1 MALVCPYKRASE
13 MEAASHRIDWNAK
26 SWDAIEQEDY
36 SLVIDIYE
44 QEVNSN
50 SGEISN
56 LFYLGLAYLL
66 NGEEELA
73 QMTWLSANAESES
86 TESSDFQTLLNI
98 LDNEAY
104 RQAEKEKFETSWIIR
119 QHIKELNAVDVV
131 NQLELIALSIKLK
144 IFSIELL
151 RDWKTLEIL
160 KLNKMGIRLEPKK
173 LQLFINS
180 ILSHH
185 THETLEI
192 AAELSSFA
200 EDKKMYCNMLLQKA
214 HEEKTKSL
222 EFAAEIAKICL
233 KFFPENLV
241 LLRAIYLFYSTT
253 SNYKEAIN
261 SVERFY
267 DQAKDTEWEMLAIY
281 SLIREKTRGGEWADL
296 DPIILKYKDSMLQ
309 LQSKYQVEQ
318 DIDVSMA
325 MPIIPTMLQYYQ
337 DNITENRYLQ
347 NQLSEKF
354 QEDMIKIFIEGTYN
368 HSVEEKSLSQ
378 FSYLY
383 KKKPIADNSKPK
395 IGFLVSR
402 LKIHSVGWLGRWL
415 FKYYDESKFDFFLYI
430 TKQDSGDFFT
440 NAWFESKVKK
450 CTYFRAEE
458 YLKVVESI
466 YLDEVDILI
475 DLDSTTSC
483 ESCVVMALKP
493 APIQATWLGF
503 DASGIPA
510 IDYFIVDPY
519 LLPEDAQ
526 SYYREKLWRLP
537 RTYLAVDGFE
547 TEVPTLSRRDF
558 DIPDDGVVFLSAQ
571 TGQKRNPNTV
581 RLQLRI
587 LKATPDGY
595 LLIKGWGDNIII
607 QDLFLNLAREE
618 EVDFSRLRFLK
629 VDQNEF
635 IHRANLQIADVI
647 LDTYPYNGATT
658 TLEAMWMGVPI
669 VTRLG
674 QQCAARN
681 SYTFLAQVGVTD
693 GIATTDDEYIH
704 WGTRF
709 GNEPQLRQKVNAQ
722 LRQSRHT
729 ASVWD
734 AKQFVRDMENAWQ
747 EMWKIYK
754 QNNSS
759 E

>member
-1 MALVCPYKRASE
+1 
-13 MEAASHRIDWNAK
+13 
-26 SWDAIEQEDY
+26 
-36 SLVIDIYE
+36 
-44 QEVNSN
+44 
-50 SGEISN
+50 
-56 LFYLGLAYLL
+56 
-66 NGEEELA
+66 
-73 QMTWLSANAESES
+73 
-86 TESSDFQTLLNI
+86 
-98 LDNEAY
+98 
-104 RQAEKEKFETSWIIR
+104 
-119 QHIKELNAVDVV
+119 
-131 NQLELIALSIKLK
+131 
-144 IFSIELL
+144 
-151 RDWKTLEIL
+151 
-160 KLNKMGIRLEPKK
+160 
-173 LQLFINS
+173 
-180 ILSHH
+180 
-185 THETLEI
+185 
-192 AAELSSFA
+192 
-200 EDKKMYCNMLLQKA
+200 MYCNILLQKA
-214 HEEKTKSL
+214 HEEKNKSL

-241 LLRAIYLFYSTT
+241 VLRAIYLFYSTT
-253 SNYKEAIN
+253 GNYKEAIS
-261 SVERFY
+261 SVTNFY
-267 DQAKDTEWEMLAIY
+267 DKAKNSEWELLAIY

-296 DPIILKYKDSMLQ
+296 ETTISKYKALMLQ
-309 LQSKYQVEQ
+309 LQSSHQDQLEQ
-318 DIDVSMA
+318 DLDISIA

-337 DNITENRYLQ
+337 DNIVENRYLQ

-354 QEDMIKIFIEGTYN
+354 QENMAKVFIDEN
-368 HSVEEKSLSQ
+368 HNRSIEKKPLSQ

-383 KKKPIADNSKPK
+383 KRKNSQKESK
-395 IGFLVSR
+395 LRIGFLVSK
-402 LKIHSVGWLGRWL
+402 LKLHSVGWLGRWL
-415 FKYYDESKFDFFLYI
+415 FKYYDESKFNFFLYV
-430 TKQDSGDFFT
+430 TKQNSGDFFT

-450 CTYFRAEE
+450 CTYFQAEE

-510 IDYFIVDPY
+510 IDYFIVDPH
-519 LLPEDAQ
+519 LLPKDAQ

-547 TEVPTLSRRDF
+547 IEVPTLSRRDF
-558 DIPDDGVVFLSAQ
+558 DIPDNAVVFLSAQ

-587 LKATPDGY
+587 LKATPNGY
-595 LLIKGWGDNIII
+595 LLIKGWGDDIVI
-607 QDLFLNLAREE
+607 QDLFLKLAREE
-618 EVDFSRLRFLK
+618 EVDLNRLRFLK
-629 VDQNEF
+629 LDQNEF

-658 TLEAMWMGVPI
+658 TLEALWMGVPI

-681 SYTFLAQVGVTD
+681 SYTFMAQVGVTD
-693 GIATTDDEYIH
+693 GIATTDNEYVH

-734 AKQFVRDMENAWQ
+734 TKQFVRDMEDAWQ
-747 EMWKIYK
+747 EMWEIYK
-754 QNNSS
+754 QKNLPK
-759 E
+759 

>member
-1 MALVCPYKRASE
+1 
-13 MEAASHRIDWNAK
+13 MEAVSHRINWNAK

-36 SLVIDIYE
+36 SLAIDIYE
-44 QEVNSN
+44 QEVESN
-50 SGEISN
+50 PGEVSN

-66 NGEEELA
+66 NSEEELA
-73 QMTWLSANAESES
+73 QMTWFSAIAESES
-86 TESSDFQTLLNI
+86 TESSNFQALSNI
-98 LDNEAY
+98 LDDEAY

-119 QHIKELNAVDVV
+119 QHIKEINTLDVI
-131 NQLELIALSIKLK
+131 NQLELITLSIKLK
-144 IFSIELL
+144 NFSRDLL
-151 RDWKTLEIL
+151 REWKTLEIL
-160 KLNKMGIRLEPKK
+160 KLNSTDIRLEPKK

-192 AAELSSFA
+192 ASELSSFA
-200 EDKKMYCNMLLQKA
+200 EDKKIYCNMLLQKA

-253 SNYKEAIN
+253 SNYKEAIS
-261 SVERFY
+261 SVESFY
-267 DQAKDTEWEMLAIY
+267 DKAKDTEWEMLAIY
-281 SLIREKTRGGEWADL
+281 SLIREKTRGGEWANL
-296 DPIILKYKDSMLQ
+296 DSIMSKYKNLMLQ
-309 LQSKYQVEQ
+309 LQSKCQAEQ
-318 DIDVSMA
+318 DIDVSIA

-337 DNITENRYLQ
+337 DNMVENRYLQ
-347 NQLSEKF
+347 NRLSEKF
-354 QEDMIKIFIEGTYN
+354 QKDIIKIFIENDYN
-368 HSVEEKSLSQ
+368 KSVEGKSLSQ

-383 KKKPIADNSKPK
+383 KKKKFSEKSKPK
-395 IGFLVSR
+395 IGFLVSK

-430 TKQDSGDFFT
+430 TKQDPGDFFT
-440 NAWFESKVKK
+440 NTWFESKVKK

-493 APIQATWLGF
+493 APVQATWLGF

-519 LLPEDAQ
+519 LLPKNAQ

-537 RTYLAVDGFE
+537 RTYLAIDGFE
-547 TEVPTLSRRDF
+547 IEVPTLSRRDF
-558 DIPDDGVVFLSAQ
+558 DIPDDAVVFLSAQ

-587 LKATPDGY
+587 LKATPNSY
-595 LLIKGWGDNIII
+595 LLIKGWGDDTII

-618 EVDFSRLRFLK
+618 EVDFSHLRFLK

-681 SYTFLAQVGVTD
+681 SYTFLAQVGLTD
-693 GIATTDDEYIH
+693 GIATTDDEYVH

-709 GNEPQLRQKVNAQ
+709 GNEPRLRQKVNAQ

-734 AKQFVRDMENAWQ
+734 TKQFVRDMENALQ
-747 EMWKIYK
+747 EMWEIYK
-754 QNNSS
+754 RNNSP

>member
-1 MALVCPYKRASE
+1 MRELN
-13 MEAASHRIDWNAK
+13 MEIDSHKIGWNPE
-26 SWDAIEQEDY
+26 SWNAIEQENY
-36 SLVIDIYE
+36 SLVVELYE
-44 QEVNSN
+44 HEVESN
-50 SGEISN
+50 PEQISN

-66 NGEEELA
+66 NGEEDLA
-73 QMTWLSANAESES
+73 QMTWFSAISESEAAESS
-86 TESSDFQTLLNI
+86 NLKKLSNI
-98 LDNEAY
+98 LDREAH
-104 RQAEKEKFETSWIIR
+104 RQAKKEKIDISWIIR
-119 QHIKELNAVDVV
+119 QHIKEINPLDVI
-131 NQLELIALSIKLK
+131 NQIELVILSIKSEK
-144 IFSIELL
+144 FSRDLL
-151 RDWKTLEIL
+151 DEWKTVEML
-160 KLNKMGIRLEPKK
+160 KLNSTDIRLAPDK

-185 THETLEI
+185 TYEALAI
-192 AAELSSFA
+192 AAELSSFT

-222 EFAAEIAKICL
+222 EFAAEIAKLCI
-233 KFFPENLV
+233 KFFPKNLV
-241 LLRAIYLFYSTT
+241 VLRAIYLFYSTT
-253 SNYKEAIN
+253 SNYKEAISSVSNFYN
-261 SVERFY
+261 S
-267 DQAKDTEWEMLAIY
+267 AKNTEWELLAIY
-281 SLIREKTRGGEWADL
+281 SLIREKTRGGEWASL
-296 DPIILKYKDSMLQ
+296 EPIISTYKALMFQ
-309 LQSKYQVEQ
+309 LQSNHQDQLEQ
-318 DIDVSMA
+318 DLDVSIA

-337 DNITENRYLQ
+337 DNIVENRYLQ

-354 QEDMIKIFIEGTYN
+354 QENMIKVFIENNYN
-368 HSVEEKSLSQ
+368 RPTEEEPLSQ
-378 FSYLY
+378 FSYLH
-383 KKKPIADNSKPK
+383 KKKPLQKESKLK
-395 IGFLVSR
+395 IGFLVSK
-402 LKIHSVGWLGRWL
+402 LKLHSVGWLGRWL
-415 FKYYDESKFDFFLYI
+415 FKYYDESKFDFFLYV
-430 TKQDSGDFFT
+430 TKQNSGDFFT
-440 NAWFESKVKK
+440 HAWFESKVRK
-450 CTYFRAEE
+450 CTYFQAEE

-526 SYYREKLWRLP
+526 SYYSEKLWRLP

-547 TEVPTLSRRDF
+547 IEVPTLSRRDF
-558 DIPDDGVVFLSAQ
+558 DIPDDAVVFLSAQ

-587 LKATPDGY
+587 LKATPNGY
-595 LLIKGWGDNIII
+595 LLIKGWGDNTVI
-607 QDLFLNLAREE
+607 QDLFLKLAREE
-618 EVDFSRLRFLK
+618 EVDLSRLRFLK
-629 VDQNEF
+629 LDQNEF

-681 SYTFLAQVGVTD
+681 SYTFLAQVGVTE
-693 GIATTDDEYIH
+693 GIATTDDEYVY
-704 WGTRF
+704 WGIRF
-709 GNEPQLRQKVNAQ
+709 GNEPQLRQQVNAQ

-734 AKQFVRDMENAWQ
+734 TKQFVRDFENALQ
-747 EMWKIYK
+747 EMWDIYK
-754 QNNSS
+754 QNNAP